1 MAKLLYK
8 KSYQLKSLRPTKFD
22 ELWGKKGIFTTI
34 RVIGKKP
41 KFILFKNHLNRIN
54 LSLKKMHIDF
64 KISNEHI
71 LQLFKPDFQKINNS
85 DNLLRIAI
93 CSKKLSLSLRA
104 RLKPYKKFI
113 GILYPYKRSKPDI
126 KNLHYKKI
134 IKLLSTLNTQ
144 KEEILLT
151 HNDLLLEGCTTN
163 LLCINNKTIHI
174 PKNNYYSGVTMNY
187 LLNNSKR
194 KIKKTNISIH
204 SLHKYQEILLVGSG
218 KGVIS
223 LSSIPQLRWRVK
235 SDLIYQ
241 ELKNL
246 YKQIL

>member
-71 LQLFKPDFQKINNS
+71 LKLFKPDFQKINNS

-126 KNLHYKKI
+126 KNLYYKKI
-134 IKLLSTLNTQ
+134 IKLLNSINSQ
-144 KEEILLT
+144 KQEIILF
-151 HNDLLLEGCTTN
+151 NRGALLEGCTTN
-163 LLCINNKTIHI
+163 IVCIRNKKIYI
-174 PKNNYYSGVTMNY
+174 PVRNYYKGVTISY
-187 LLNNSKR
+187 LLNLTKR
-194 KIKKTNISIH
+194 KIKKTNI
-204 SLHKYQEILLVGSG
+204 LVNDMHKYEEILLIGSG
-218 KGVIS
+218 KGVVRLS
-223 LSSIPQLRWRVK
+223 LIPEINWKSK
-235 SDLIYQ
+235 SDLVYK
-241 ELKNL
+241 EFEHL
-246 YKQIL
+246 YKKIL

>member
-71 LQLFKPDFQKINNS
+71 LKLFKPDFQKINNS

-126 KNLHYKKI
+126 KNL
-134 IKLLSTLNTQ
+134 
-144 KEEILLT
+144 
-151 HNDLLLEGCTTN
+151 
-163 LLCINNKTIHI
+163 
-174 PKNNYYSGVTMNY
+174 YY
-187 LLNNSKR
+187 
-194 KIKKTNISIH
+194 I
-204 SLHKYQEILLVGSG
+204 
-218 KGVIS
+218 
-223 LSSIPQLRWRVK
+223 
-235 SDLIYQ
+235 
-241 ELKNL
+241 
-246 YKQIL
+246 

>member
-1 MAKLLYK
+1 M
-8 KSYQLKSLRPTKFD
+8 
-22 ELWGKKGIFTTI
+22 
-34 RVIGKKP
+34 
-41 KFILFKNHLNRIN
+41 
-54 LSLKKMHIDF
+54 
-64 KISNEHI
+64 
-71 LQLFKPDFQKINNS
+71 
-85 DNLLRIAI
+85 I
-93 CSKKLSLSLRA
+93 CYWK
-104 RLKPYKKFI
+104 
-113 GILYPYKRSKPDI
+113 
-126 KNLHYKKI
+126 
-134 IKLLSTLNTQ
+134 
-144 KEEILLT
+144 
-151 HNDLLLEGCTTN
+151 GCTTN
-163 LLCINNKTIHI
+163 LLCINNKIIHI